1 MENYHRILLIPI
13 SLSSKFQLQPTN
25 LIFLEQ
31 IYPQKNPSDQE
42 QQEMN
47 MTIELCISELV

>member
-31 IYPQKNPSDQE
+31 IYPPKNPSDQE